1 MFMNTLQEIPKSDL
15 DDFKIK
21 VKTWLDLDNEISL
34 LERKARELK
43 KIRNKQLEPD
53 ITKFM
58 NTFNI
63 KDLNTDNGK
72 LKCNQ
77 RNTKKALNKNNI
89 RQNLSNVIQDINKV
103 DEAMHLILNN
113 REVVTSYKLV
123 KSKK

>member
-1 MFMNTLQEIPKSDL
+1 MFMNTLQEIPKSEL
-15 DDFKIK
+15 DDFKTK

-34 LERKARELK
+34 LEKKARELK

-63 KDLNTDNGK
+63 RDLNTDNGK

-113 REVVTSYKLV
+113 REVVTTYKLV

>member
-1 MFMNTLQEIPKSDL
+1 MNTIQEIPKNEL
-15 DDFKIK
+15 DTFRSK
-21 VKTWLDLDNEISL
+21 VKTWLELDIEISNM
-34 LERKARELK
+34 EKKVRELK
-43 KIRNKQLEPD
+43 KIRNKQLEPE

-58 NTFNI
+58 TDFNI
-63 KDLNTDNGK
+63 SDLNTDNGK

-89 RQNLSNVIQDINKV
+89 RQNLTQVIQDINKV

-113 REVVTSYKLV
+113 REVVTTYKLV

>member
-1 MFMNTLQEIPKSDL
+1 MEK
-15 DDFKIK
+15 K
-21 VKTWLDLDNEISL
+21 V
-34 LERKARELK
+34 RELK
-43 KIRNKQLEPD
+43 KIRNKQLEPE

-58 NTFNI
+58 TDFNI
-63 KDLNTDNGK
+63 SDLNTDNGK

-89 RQNLSNVIQDINKV
+89 RQNLTQVIQDINKV

-113 REVVTSYKLV
+113 REVVTTYKLV

>member
-43 KIRNKQLEPD
+43 KIRNKRLEPD

>member
-1 MFMNTLQEIPKSDL
+1 MNTLQEIPKSEL
-15 DDFKIK
+15 DDFKTK

-34 LERKARELK
+34 LEKKARELK

-63 KDLNTDNGK
+63 RDLNTDNGK

-113 REVVTSYKLV
+113 REVVTTYKLV

>member
-1 MFMNTLQEIPKSDL
+1 MFMNTIQEIPKNEL
-15 DDFKIK
+15 DTFRAK
-21 VKTWLDLDNEISL
+21 VKTWLELDIEISNM
-34 LERKARELK
+34 EKKVRELK
-43 KIRNKQLEPD
+43 KIRNKQLEPE

-58 NTFNI
+58 TNFNI
-63 KDLNTDNGK
+63 SDLNTDNGK

-89 RQNLSNVIQDINKV
+89 RQNLTEVIQDINKV

-113 REVVTSYKLV
+113 REVVTTYKLV

>member
-1 MFMNTLQEIPKSDL
+1 MNTIQEIPKPEL
-15 DDFKIK
+15 DDFRKK
-21 VKTWLDLDNEISL
+21 VKTWLDLDTEISL
-34 LERKARELK
+34 LEKKARELK

-63 KDLNTDNGK
+63 TDLNTDNGK

-77 RNTKKALNKNNI
+77 RNTKKALNKKNI
-89 RQNLSNVIQDINKV
+89 RQNLSHVFQDINQV

-113 REVVTSYKLV
+113 REIVTSYKLV

>member
-21 VKTWLDLDNEISL
+21 VKTWLDLDTEISL
-34 LERKARELK
+34 LEKKARELK